1 MTVKTNQVNYKLSKA
16 EKEAIATVRNMM
28 RVVLNTEMQQ
38 GNVASVLSKKVAFA
52 MEGLQEFTHDDRIL
66 F

>member
-28 RVVLNTEMQQ
+28 RAVLNTEMQQ

>member
-28 RVVLNTEMQQ
+28 RTVLNTEMQQ

>member
-28 RVVLNTEMQQ
+28 RAVLNTEMQQ

-52 MEGLQEFTHDDRIL
+52 MEGLQEFTHDDRVL